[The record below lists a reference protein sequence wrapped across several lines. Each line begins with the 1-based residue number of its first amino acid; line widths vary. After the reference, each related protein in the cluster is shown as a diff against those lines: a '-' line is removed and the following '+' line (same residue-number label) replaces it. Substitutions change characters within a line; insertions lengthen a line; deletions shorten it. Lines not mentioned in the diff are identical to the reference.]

1 MKPAKYNRVLSKNHL
16 GRGVIRIMIKKYAL
30 PRAMIYVKKHY
41 AEDSIVIAMCDEE
54 ILGRKLVDEEKG
66 IVFHVDPAFYKG
78 DLIPLEEAVDMLARA
93 DIANLVGEKIVRAA
107 VENGY
112 VHGDAVVVIDGV
124 PHAQFV
130 VMEEGVD

>member
-1 MKPAKYNRVLSKNHL
+1 M
-16 GRGVIRIMIKKYAL
+16 KKYAL
-30 PRAMIYVKKHY
+30 SRTMIYVKKHY
-41 AEDSIVIAMCDEE
+41 AEDSIIIAMCDEE
-54 ILGRKLVDEEKG
+54 ILGRKLVDKEKG

-78 DLIPLEEAVDMLARA
+78 ELIPLEEAIAMLGRA

-107 VENGY
+107 IENGY
-112 VHGDAVVVIDGV
+112 VHGDAIIEIDGV